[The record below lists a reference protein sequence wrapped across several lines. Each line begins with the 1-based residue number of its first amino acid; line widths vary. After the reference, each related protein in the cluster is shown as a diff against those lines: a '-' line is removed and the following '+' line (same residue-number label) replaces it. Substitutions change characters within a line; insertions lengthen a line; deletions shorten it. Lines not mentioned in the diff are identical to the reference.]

1 MYKSRLLAIGS
12 VPRIATLTTCRA
24 NSSGVIR
31 WYMSYVEGDVTF
43 NNDRTAGAM
52 PTRPFLIKYVFKRNT
67 FKKFNLN
74 RFIYHNI
81 TEDYM
86 KDVVRKFLVFS
97 TFAPLLRQR
106 FLHFFFFTHCQH
118 Q

>member
-1 MYKSRLLAIGS
+1 
-12 VPRIATLTTCRA
+12 
-24 NSSGVIR
+24 
-31 WYMSYVEGDVTF
+31 MSYVEGDVTF

-74 RFIYHNI
+74 RFLYHNI
-81 TEDYM
+81 TEDYE
-86 KDVVRKFLVFS
+86 RRYEEISSFLDFCA
-97 TFAPLLRQR
+97 TIRQR
-106 FLHFFFFTHCQH
+106 FLNFFFFTHCQH